1 MQSPV
6 KSVGRASDFC
16 LIPMGSS
23 RSMFRTNW
31 KCSFGI
37 KQNIWNKVAWKFNI
51 FKLYKVVNKSN
62 VAFKSSF
69 DFLLKKDP
77 VLPREKKAFRVEP
90 G

>member
-1 MQSPV
+1 
-6 KSVGRASDFC
+6 
-16 LIPMGSS
+16 
-23 RSMFRTNW
+23 MFRTNW

-69 DFLLKKDP
+69 DFLVKKDP
-77 VLPREKKAFRVEP
+77 VLPREKKAFRVDSWLKNELLFS
-90 G
+90 GIGYAVGEEWA